1 MNAGLFVIGSPSQAI
16 DQTVRIVALVAFGL
30 AFLVLLTSW
39 AVRRQLIGAFGW
51 WPRFVRS
58 WSDPV
63 LRPLERR
70 VRGAGGNPQDAPLWL
85 LGVTAVAALLLMAA
99 VRWVFGTIGLLES
112 MRGADWR
119 AWLELAI
126 VAMSSVLSVAIL
138 VRIIGSWL
146 GAGRY
151 RPWMRPVY
159 LLTDWL
165 IEPIRRRLPAFGPID
180 FSPFLAYL
188 LVVLIKSALLGLLA
202 RTG

>member
-1 MNAGLFVIGSPSQAI
+1 MNAGPFVFGSASQAI
-16 DQTVRIVALVAFGL
+16 DQTVRVVALGAFGL
-30 AFLVLLTSW
+30 ALLVLLTSW
-39 AVRRQLIGAFGW
+39 AVRRKLLSAFGW
-51 WPRFVRS
+51 WPRFVRG
-58 WSDPV
+58 WSNPV

-70 VRGAGGNPQDAPLWL
+70 LHGAGGNPQDAPLWL

-99 VRWVFGTIGLLES
+99 VRWVFGTIALLDS
-112 MRGADWR
+112 MREADWR
-119 AWLELAI
+119 GWTGLAI
-126 VAMSSVLSVAIL
+126 IAASSILSVAIV

-188 LVVLIKSALLGLLA
+188 LVLLVKSALLGLLERA
-202 RTG
+202 G

>member
-1 MNAGLFVIGSPSQAI
+1 MNAGLFVVGSPSQAI

-63 LRPLERR
+63 LRPVERR
-70 VRGAGGNPQDAPLWL
+70 VHGAGGNPQDAPLWL
-85 LGVTAVAALLLMAA
+85 LGITAVAALLLMAA
-99 VRWVFGTIGLLES
+99 VRWVFGTIGLLDS

-126 VAMSSVLSVAIL
+126 VAVSSVLSVAIL

-165 IEPIRRRLPAFGPID
+165 IEPIRRILPTAGSFD
-180 FSPFLAYL
+180 FSP
-188 LVVLIKSALLGLLA
+188 LVALLLLWLL
-202 RTG
+202 RQLVFQVLR

>member
-1 MNAGLFVIGSPSQAI
+1 MNAGLFVTGSPRQAI

-30 AFLVLLTSW
+30 ALLVLLTSW

-70 VRGAGGNPQDAPLWL
+70 VHGAGGNPQDAPLWL

-99 VRWVFGTIGLLES
+99 VRWVFGTIGLLDA

-119 AWLELAI
+119 SWLELAI
-126 VAMSSVLSVAIL
+126 VVVSSILSVAIL

-159 LLTDWL
+159 LITDWL

-180 FSPFLAYL
+180 VSPFLAYL
-188 LVVLIKSALLGLLA
+188 IVVLLKSALLGLLA

>member
-1 MNAGLFVIGSPSQAI
+1 MNAGLLLRGSPGQVI
-16 DQTVRIVALVAFGL
+16 DQATRVVALVAFGL
-30 AFLVLLTSW
+30 ALLVLLTYW
-39 AVRRQLIGAFGW
+39 AVRRQIIPAFGW

-70 VRGAGGNPQDAPLWL
+70 LHGAGGNPQDAPLWL
-85 LGVTAVAALLLMAA
+85 LGVTAVAALLVLAA
-99 VRWVFGTIGLLES
+99 VRWTFGTIALLDS

-119 AWLELAI
+119 AWLGLAV
-126 VAMSSVLSVAIL
+126 VAVSSVLSIAIL
-138 VRIIGSWL
+138 VRIVGSWL

-151 RPWMRPVY
+151 RAWMRPVY

-165 IEPIRRRLPAFGPID
+165 IEPIRRRLPGFGPID

-188 LVVLIKSALLGLLA
+188 LVLLVRSALLGLLE